1 MTKVTF
7 SKSCVDIA
15 YELRQK
21 MISRLGVIWPH
32 SNVFVT
38 LDSKNNLVTA
48 FNSNVIGD
56 GKHILYWNFDICEWM
71 KYS

>member
-7 SKSCVDIA
+7 SRSCANII

-38 LDSKNNLVTA
+38 LDTKNDLIIA
-48 FNSNVIGD
+48 MNSNITGD
-56 GKHILYWNFDICEWM
+56 GQHILRWNFDICEWV
-71 KYS
+71 KYL

>member
-21 MISRLGVIWPH
+21 MISRLEVIWPH

-38 LDSKNNLVTA
+38 LDTKSDLVIA
-48 FNSNVIGD
+48 MNSNITGD
-56 GKHILYWNFDICEWM
+56 GQHILQWNFDICEWI